1 MKQHAKR
8 MAAMAVLALGLM
20 SAQAS
25 AASVAV
31 NVSGHGVQVVVN
43 DDDCKHD
50 KKLHKVVKK
59 HDKKQ
64 MAHHKAM
71 DKHKM
76 DMRRFDDRGKKFGK
90 GKR

>member
-1 MKQHAKR
+1 MKQHVKR
-8 MAAMAVLALGLM
+8 MAAVAVLALGLM

-43 DDDCKHD
+43 DDCKHD
-50 KKLHKVVKK
+50 KHLHKVVKK
-59 HDKKQ
+59 HDKKK
-64 MAHHKAM
+64 MNHRKALARHKV
-71 DKHKM
+71 